1 MKKIVWSL
9 LRFLGVAGIVQLCL
23 KSGLKEDGWFKS
35 FNARASIDAKGKPIA
50 WYCYTFVKFLENRLN
65 KEMIVFEYGAGNSTF
80 WYAER
85 VKNVHSVEHD
95 KAWYKNLLKQ
105 LPQNATVKYVDLV
118 TNQTNYITQIKE
130 NQTFYD
136 IIIVDGRRR
145 NDCVMFSV
153 DFLTPK
159 GVLILDN
166 SEREDY
172 IPAKKFLTE
181 KGFKSLDFVGM
192 PPSSAHNSQTSVYYR
207 TENILGI

>member
-1 MKKIVWSL
+1 MKKAIWSL
-9 LRFLGVAGIVQLCL
+9 LRFFGVAGIVQLCL
-23 KSGLKEDGWFKS
+23 KSGLKEDGWFRS
-35 FNARASIDAKGKPIA
+35 FDARASIDANGKPIA
-50 WYCYTFVKFLENRLN
+50 WYCYTFIKFLGDRLT
-65 KEMIVFEYGAGNSTF
+65 KEMTIFEYGAGNSTF

-95 KAWYKNLLKQ
+95 KDWYEDLSKKI
-105 LPQNATVKYVDLV
+105 PQNVSIKYVDLV
-118 TNQTNYITQIKE
+118 ANQRGYIENIKE
-130 NQTFYD
+130 NQIFYD

-145 NDCVMFSV
+145 NDCVMFGI
-153 DFLTPK
+153 DYLTPK

-207 TENILGI
+207 SENILGI